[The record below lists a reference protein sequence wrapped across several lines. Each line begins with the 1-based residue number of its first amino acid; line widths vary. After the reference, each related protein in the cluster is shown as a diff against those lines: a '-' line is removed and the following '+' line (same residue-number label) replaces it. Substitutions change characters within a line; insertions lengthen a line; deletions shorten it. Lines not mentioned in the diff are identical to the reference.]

1 LFSVVIP
8 LYNKGQT
15 IVDTVQSVLSQ
26 DFADFEVIIVDDG
39 STDDG
44 PEKVDRCFDD
54 PRIRMIRQENSGE
67 GAARNTGIQ
76 AARYDLIAPLDADD
90 EWLPGYL
97 SEVARAINA
106 FPDAGMFC
114 CGGVG
119 RYPDGS
125 GIVRKSTVYGSNPSE
140 INYFE
145 APYFFGNASS
155 IVFAKKLVSLAGAF
169 PTAMTQQADVVFF
182 FRLALVTKAVF
193 CPALFSIYNLGI
205 PGQISSDRR
214 ANASA
219 AVDSSN
225 QIYQFWDTL
234 DTDFRNPACIVAVVN
249 NLRCGF
255 RYPLLNSDYELIN
268 FFFTN
273 TDERLLRK
281 LATAERFIYPRP
293 RLRRIA
299 LLLNRIWL
307 AIPHR
312 ISRAPSATSSQDVMQ
327 AIRDTLS

>member
-1 LFSVVIP
+1 MFSVIIP

-15 IVDTVQSVLSQ
+15 IVDTVQSVLLQ
-26 DFADFEVIIVDDG
+26 DFADFEIIIVDDG
-39 STDDG
+39 SVDDG

-67 GAARNTGIQ
+67 GAARNTGIY
-76 AARYDLIAPLDADD
+76 AARYDFIAPLDADD

-97 SEVARAINA
+97 SEVARAVNI
-106 FPDAGMFC
+106 FPNAGMFC

-125 GIVRKSTVYGSNPSE
+125 GVVRQSTVYGSDPSE

-155 IVFAKKLVSLAGAF
+155 IVFAKKLVPLTGAF
-169 PTAMTQQADVVFF
+169 PIAMTQQADVVFF
-182 FRLALVTKAVF
+182 FRLALVTQVIF
-193 CPALFSIYNLGI
+193 CPALLSIYNLGI

-219 AVDSSN
+219 AVESSN
-225 QIYQFWDTL
+225 QIYQFWNSL
-234 DTDFRNPACIVAVVN
+234 DAEFRNPACIVAMVN

-255 RYPLLNSDYELIN
+255 RYPLISSDYELID

-281 LATAERFIYPRP
+281 LVTAERFFYPRP

-299 LLLNRIWL
+299 LLLNRILL
-307 AIPHR
+307 ALPHR
-312 ISRAPSATSSQDVMQ
+312 ISRTPSATSSQDIMQ
-327 AIRDTLS
+327 AISDSC